1 MDIPDENPVLKS
13 LPLDIHHTVTGM
25 GLTEDEEDSIEHPIT
40 VNEALMKV
48 SANILLDFGI
58 IPSLRS

>member
-40 VNEALMKV
+40 VNKALMKV
-48 SANILLDFGI
+48 STNILLG
-58 IPSLRS
+58 